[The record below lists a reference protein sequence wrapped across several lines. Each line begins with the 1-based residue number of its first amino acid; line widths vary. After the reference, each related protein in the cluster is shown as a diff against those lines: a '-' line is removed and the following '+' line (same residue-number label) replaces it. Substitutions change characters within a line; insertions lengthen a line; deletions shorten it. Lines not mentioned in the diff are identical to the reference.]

1 MSLNMELGITILKL
15 YSKINPTATVGR
27 FARYLKGKR

>member
-15 YSKINPTATVGR
+15 YSKIHPTATVGR